1 MSQYTVRTP
10 DQLPALLKAFRKQAG
25 LTQGQL
31 ATRLGITQQTLSAL
45 ERNAHKVSAD
55 RLLQL
60 LCFACT
66 TASLHLSWRNWCSA
80 GPSSSWRSPW
90 ADGRPRRC
98 RRYCLR
104 CSTAPR
110 RAWRGRL
117 AAALCWAH
125 FVNAP
130 AGYGRGCFCI
140 H

>member
-1 MSQYTVRTP
+1 MEQKAKTRALLAAFGCALTYLLAGKVLAF
-10 DQLPALLKAFRKQAG
+10 LPAPAWDVRALSFVHHCIAAPVVEELVFRGA
-25 LTQGQL
+25 
-31 ATRLGITQQTLSAL
+31 
-45 ERNAHKVSAD
+45 
-55 RLLQL
+55 
-60 LCFACT
+60 
-66 TASLHLSWRNWCSA
+66 
-80 GPSSSWRSPW
+80 SSSWRSPW
-90 ADGRPRRC
+90 ADGRLRRC

-130 AGYGRGCFCI
+130 AGYGRECFCI

>member
-1 MSQYTVRTP
+1 MEQKAKTRALLAAFGCALAYLLAGKVLAF
-10 DQLPALLKAFRKQAG
+10 LPAPAWDVRALSFVHHCIAAPVVEELVFRGVIQ
-25 LTQGQL
+25 QL
-31 ATRLGITQQTLSAL
+31 AQPLGS
-45 ERNAHKVSAD
+45 RWD
-55 RLLQL
+55 
-60 LCFACT
+60 
-66 TASLHLSWRNWCSA
+66 
-80 GPSSSWRSPW
+80 P
-90 ADGRPRRC
+90 GRQCAC
-98 RRYCLR
+98 RRRCLR